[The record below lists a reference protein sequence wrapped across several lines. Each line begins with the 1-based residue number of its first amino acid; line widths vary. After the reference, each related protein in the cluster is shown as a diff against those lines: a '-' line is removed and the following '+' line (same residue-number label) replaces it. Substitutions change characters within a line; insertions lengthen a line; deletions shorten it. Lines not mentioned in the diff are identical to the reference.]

1 MGYYKVCHPIH
12 NRDSRSRKR
21 KGIKIIF
28 KESMAEHFPT
38 KEGKKYPGTEST
50 VGPKWGETSQT
61 HSKT

>member
-50 VGPKWGETSQT
+50 VGPK
-61 HSKT
+61 